1 MKLHVKHLKS
11 NKKVNFLSFNYFAY
25 SIFEEEKK
33 KVGEEKKKKKKM
45 EKSFLVLKTLVFPI
59 STQCLHHFFART
71 SHYGA
76 GLGLL
81 AHTEGRMGVQITGE
95 HWLLSSTFKR

>member
-33 KVGEEKKKKKKM
+33 KK
-45 EKSFLVLKTLVFPI
+45 
-59 STQCLHHFFART
+59 
-71 SHYGA
+71 
-76 GLGLL
+76 
-81 AHTEGRMGVQITGE
+81 
-95 HWLLSSTFKR
+95 

>member
-33 KVGEEKKKKKKM
+33 KVGEEKKK
-45 EKSFLVLKTLVFPI
+45 EKNGEKFPGFEDTCFSHQHPMPSPFLCTDQPLWGR
-59 STQCLHHFFART
+59 A
-71 SHYGA
+71 GA
-76 GLGLL
+76 P
-81 AHTEGRMGVQITGE
+81 GRMGVQITGE

>member
-33 KVGEEKKKKKKM
+33 KSRGRKKKK
-45 EKSFLVLKTLVFPI
+45 EKNGEKFPGFEDTCFSHQHPMPSPFLCTDQPLWGRAGAPGTYRGEDGSADNWGALAALKHL
-59 STQCLHHFFART
+59 
-71 SHYGA
+71 
-76 GLGLL
+76 
-81 AHTEGRMGVQITGE
+81 
-95 HWLLSSTFKR
+95 

>member
-33 KVGEEKKKKKKM
+33 KNGGEKKKRKKV
-45 EKSFLVLKTLVFPI
+45 SWF
-59 STQCLHHFFART
+59 
-71 SHYGA
+71 
-76 GLGLL
+76 
-81 AHTEGRMGVQITGE
+81 
-95 HWLLSSTFKR
+95 